1 MRRLIFF
8 RNYVLYMI
16 NFIHKCILFISL
28 FSIGARAEWPTPK
41 SNHPRTFNRTN
52 RRDVERVANESAC
65 TGNAA
70 TSNGDG

>member
-1 MRRLIFF
+1 M
-8 RNYVLYMI
+8 
-16 NFIHKCILFISL
+16 C

-70 TSNGDG
+70 TSNGDGRDSLFDAENRA